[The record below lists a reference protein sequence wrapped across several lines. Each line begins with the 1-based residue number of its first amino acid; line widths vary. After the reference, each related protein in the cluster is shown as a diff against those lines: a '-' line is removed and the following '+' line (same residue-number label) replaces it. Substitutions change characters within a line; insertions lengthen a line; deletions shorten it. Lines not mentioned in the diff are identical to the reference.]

1 MKLRDKI
8 GCFLPIT
15 GCILLCLGISGAWY
29 VIEIQKQ
36 NSRLLDIN
44 VASIRCAEEL
54 ELIAREMRHEL
65 DRFLL
70 TMDRNYL
77 VRAAEKQDK
86 ANAWLSKARQLS
98 ATDQERAFVA
108 DLEHRLEKYFEQLHQ
123 LIDDP
128 DRAISSEV
136 VDQLEEKTL
145 SEQILVAAHNYL
157 KFNESEL
164 EQSNQENQRLAQK
177 LAMVMV
183 FLGICGAIAGLEAGY
198 GVAQAINRTMF
209 MLSVPIRDVAGK
221 LETVVGPVEVSAD
234 PSLRDLQL
242 VLETVSS
249 RVGSVVEQ
257 LHQRHQE
264 IVRADQLAAV
274 GKLAAGLAHELRNPL
289 MCMKTLVQ
297 SARRNPDSGSLNA
310 TDIAVLD
317 EEITRVDSLLQT
329 FLDFARP
336 SEPQFCL
343 VELSPI
349 VHQTVDLVASRAET
363 RNIRIDCQLPCA
375 SAQVRG
381 DAMQLRQVLLNLLL
395 NALDAVPTEGR
406 ITVTVERIGRDEVP
420 HATPNRPTEWVCL
433 SVADDGC
440 GMPADQRD
448 RDRMFEPFFSTK
460 DPGLGLGLAISQR
473 IIDAHEGQLLAED
486 RPEGGTVVKVILP
499 LPSADSKARFNG
511 QC

>member
-1 MKLRDKI
+1 MKLRDKL

-15 GCILLCLGISGAWY
+15 GCVLLCLGVAGAWY
-29 VIEIQKQ
+29 VIELQKQ
-36 NSRLLDIN
+36 NSHLLDVN
-44 VASIRCAEEL
+44 VASIRGAEEL
-54 ELIAREMRHEL
+54 ELVTREMRHEL

-70 TMDRNYL
+70 TMDRSYL
-77 VRAAEKQDK
+77 LRAAEKQSQTND
-86 ANAWLSKARQLS
+86 WLSKARQLS
-98 ATDQERAFVA
+98 ASDQERAFVA
-108 DLEHRLEKYFEQLHQ
+108 DLEQRLESYFQQLHE

-128 DRAISSEV
+128 DMEISPQA
-136 VDQLEEKTL
+136 VDTLEEKTL
-145 SEQILVAAHNYL
+145 SEQVLVAAHDYL
-157 KFNESEL
+157 RFNESEL
-164 EQSNQENQRLAQK
+164 QQSNQENQRLAQK

-183 FLGICGAIAGLEAGY
+183 FLGVCGAIAGLEAGY
-198 GVAQAINRTMF
+198 GVARAINRTMF

-234 PSLRDLQL
+234 PSLQDLQL

-297 SARRNPDSGSLNA
+297 AAARNPDSASLNA

-343 VELSPI
+343 VELAPI
-349 VHQTVDLVASRAET
+349 VRQTVDLVAGRAET
-363 RNIRIDCQLPCA
+363 RHIQIECQLPCE
-375 SAQVRG
+375 SAEVRG

-395 NALDAVPTEGR
+395 NALDAVSNDGH
-406 ITVTVERIGRDEVP
+406 ISIAVERRRRGDTSHPAFDAAR
-420 HATPNRPTEWVCL
+420 EWVCL

-440 GMPADQRD
+440 GMPTDQSERN
-448 RDRMFEPFFSTK
+448 RMFEPFFSTK

-473 IIDAHEGQLLAED
+473 IIDAHGGRLVAED
-486 RPEGGTVVKVILP
+486 RPEGGTVMNVILP
-499 LPSADSKARFNG
+499 LPSPVPLRH
-511 QC
+511 